1 MLSLIVKRR
10 KLDIPPLIKHGL
22 TDKPDTLKHPDR
34 THITSHDNELL
45 SSLSNQ
51 GSTNLTLDLE
61 GLVLAD
67 RDEIRPNNEYDEYEL
82 PNQEGELR
90 ENTIVD
96 QRDEVVTP
104 SLELEDR
111 GMVVGSGD

>member
-34 THITSHDNELL
+34 THITSNDNELL